1 MYPLRKLLK
10 YVLCPNKE
18 GNPML
23 KVYNNNED
31 IYNPLNLRSLFS
43 SSSLIDCVFSL
54 VLVYSLEEESHN
66 TVVKNMGCLRH

>member
-18 GNPML
+18 VDQ
-23 KVYNNNED
+23 KRED